1 MASTAKCLGEE
12 WFFSEAFVVFR
23 RISDIFRVF
32 CLVVFG
38 FFVYLHT
45 VRGATICTSDLADD
59 NFNGGFLSIYVFENF
74 TNDRTFGY

>member
-1 MASTAKCLGEE
+1 MTSTFKRLREE
-12 WFFSEAFVVFR
+12 SFFSGAFVVFR
-23 RISDIFRVF
+23 HISAIFRVF

-45 VRGATICTSDLADD
+45 VKGATICTSDLAND